1 MIVIV
6 QTAVQ

>member
-6 QTAVQ
+6 QFSNK